1 MVEQVVGREWGRRW
15 GREWAGGLVGFWRG
29 KPGPGGRHS
38 GRGWCL
44 QRTIFGDMQEAPTG
58 ADEKTLIGFDWLLST
73 RPARENYD
81 AQWGDTKMMK
91 FRSNRGKFGC
101 EIRDA

>member
-1 MVEQVVGREWGRRW
+1 
-15 GREWAGGLVGFWRG
+15 
-29 KPGPGGRHS
+29 
-38 GRGWCL
+38 
-44 QRTIFGDMQEAPTG
+44 MQEAPTG
-58 ADEKTLIGFDWLLST
+58 ADENPLVGFDWLLST
-73 RPARENYD
+73 RPARDNYD

>member
-1 MVEQVVGREWGRRW
+1 MVEQVVGREWDRGW
-15 GREWAGGLVGFWRG
+15 GKEWSGLVGFWRG
-29 KPGPGGRHS
+29 EPGPGGRHS

-44 QRTIFGDMQEAPTG
+44 QRTISGDMQEAPTG
-58 ADEKTLIGFDWLLST
+58 ADENPLVGFDWLLST